1 MRGWP
6 SLTEWAVVPSDR
18 RERRR
23 TRAARGGAGAGSTGA
38 SRSRDLD
45 LADGRRGRPL
55 GDVER
60 QQPQSVLFALG
71 LDRPPDRVAA
81 RAARG
86 ERSSVAKWALV
97 ALERREH
104 DAALARLVMV
114 LEQVTGHGSSL
125 SQAGRADIGAT
136 P

>member
-1 MRGWP
+1 MRRWQP
-6 SLTEWAVVPSDR
+6 VTECDVVPSDR

-23 TRAARGGAGAGSTGA
+23 TRAARGGAGAASTGA

-45 LADGRRGRPL
+45 LADGRRGRAF

-60 QQPQSVLFALG
+60 QQPQGVLFALG

-81 RAARG
+81 GAARG
-86 ERSSVAKWALV
+86 ERSAVAKWTLV
-97 ALERREH
+97 APERREH

-125 SQAGRADIGAT
+125 SQGGPADIGA
-136 P
+136 PP